1 MFRSLSRALLL
12 ALLLTG
18 AGLTGG
24 LATVHADGAPPTPGC
39 GRAWTPGA
47 NVQGTLSFDGL
58 TRSYLLHIPSGYSS
72 AAPTALVLNLHG
84 AGMNAWEQA
93 LLTHMSAVAD
103 ANDFLAVYPNG
114 TGSPAGWNVF
124 PAGMAGTVNDDHAG
138 VDDVGF
144 LNALVASLE
153 GQLCVDTSRIG
164 VAGFSLG
171 AAMAYHLACADTPW
185 LAAIA
190 AVGGTMPQP
199 VKTCSLAHATP
210 LIAFHGVDDPV
221 VPYAGGGPTGMASS
235 PTVVAVWAMLDGCAM
250 TARNVLTQGD
260 VTAFGY
266 SACADGAAAQL
277 YTITDGGHTW
287 PGGLPLPQLGVTTNA
302 VDASSAIWSFVN
314 AHPLTTAA
322 PAADS
327 AATSA
332 SPTASPAA
340 SAASSVTATPM
351 ASPEAGGAAT
361 VVLPAATGTATA
373 PAATRPAAHHRAAP
387 RRLLHAIVRRLRARH
402 HGA

>member
-1 MFRSLSRALLL
+1 MFRYLLRALTL

-24 LATVHADGAPPTPGC
+24 LATARAGGAPATPGC
-39 GRAWTPGA
+39 DRAWTPGA
-47 NVQGTLSFDGL
+47 NVQGSLSFDGL
-58 TRSYLLHIPSGYSS
+58 SRSYLLHIPSGYSS
-72 AAPTALVLNLHG
+72 TAPTALVLNLHG
-84 AGMNAWEQA
+84 AGMNAREEA

-103 ANDFLAVYPNG
+103 ANDFLVVYPNG

-124 PAGMAGTVNDDHAG
+124 PAGMAGVVNDDHAG

-144 LNALVASLE
+144 LNALVTSLE

-190 AVGGTMPQP
+190 AVGGTMPQA
-199 VKTCSLAHATP
+199 VKTCALAHATP

-235 PTVVAVWAMLDGCAM
+235 PTVVAVWALLDGCTM
-250 TARNVLTQGD
+250 TARTILTQDD

-266 SACADGAAAQL
+266 SACTDGAAAQL
-277 YTITDGGHTW
+277 YTVTDGGHTW
-287 PGGLPLPQLGVTTNA
+287 PGGLPLPKLGVTTNA
-302 VDASSAIWSFVN
+302 VDASSAIWSFIN
-314 AHPLTTAA
+314 AHPLGEAA

-327 AATSA
+327 AVAVA
-332 SPTASPAA
+332 SPTASPTV
-340 SAASSVTATPM
+340 SATPSATATPM
-351 ASPEAGGAAT
+351 ASPAAGAPT
-361 VVLPAATGTATA
+361 LVLPAATGTAAA
-373 PAATRPAAHHRAAP
+373 PVAPHPAAHHRAAP
-387 RRLLHAIVRRLRARH
+387 RRLLHAIGRRLRARH